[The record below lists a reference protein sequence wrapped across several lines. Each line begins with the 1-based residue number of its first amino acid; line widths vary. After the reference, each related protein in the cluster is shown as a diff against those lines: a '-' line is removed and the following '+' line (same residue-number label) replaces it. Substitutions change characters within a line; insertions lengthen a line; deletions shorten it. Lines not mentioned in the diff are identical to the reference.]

1 VTNLYVLVASMVNV
15 SCLACAPV
23 ILDGLDGTAAF
34 VKSALIA
41 NMAVVSMNL
50 LSVLALASTKDRLVT
65 SPCAKKAVTLNMAT
79 AKCLNSAGAGQDG
92 LVRTAQSVSPT
103 GTVST
108 EPVLM
113 AHGSAFV
120 KKDGLDLIAIAQP
133 TQMEIGANGA
143 SGAIVQR
150 LAAEARESGPVR
162 VTTQHQL
169 ATELIALTMEA
180 LAMKLS
186 RAMRTLTVVK
196 QVV

>member
-1 VTNLYVLVASMVNV
+1 MVNV

-23 ILDGLDGTAAF
+23 IPDGLDGTAVF

-41 NMAVVSMNL
+41 NMAVASMNR
-50 LSVLALASTKDRLVT
+50 LSALALASTKDRLVM
-65 SPCAKKAVTLNMAT
+65 SPCAKKAVILNMAT
-79 AKCLNSAGAGQDG
+79 AKCLNSAGAGQAG

-108 EPVLM
+108 EPVSM

-120 KKDGLDLIAIAQP
+120 KTDGLDPIAIAQP

-143 SGAIVQR
+143 NGAIVQR
-150 LAAEARESGPVR
+150 LAVEARESEPVR
-162 VTTQHQL
+162 VTTQHPL
-169 ATELIALTMEA
+169 ATELIALTMEV

-186 RAMRTLTVVK
+186 PAMRTLTAAK